1 MKTKTIFD
9 INSKI
14 ISNGFQ
20 KAFDTLKN
28 SKLKVFARTGKVYL
42 NISLL
47 VAIIIGII
55 FPVALILL
63 FAFTIFSKLTIS
75 IEQEVQQSMDNNK
88 IIEVK

>member
-28 SKLKVFARTGKVYL
+28 FKLKVFASTGKVYL

-63 FAFTIFSKLTIS
+63 FAFTIFPKLTIS
-75 IEQEVQQSMDNNK
+75 IEQEV
-88 IIEVK
+88 

>member
-28 SKLKVFARTGKVYL
+28 FKLKVFASTGKVYL

-75 IEQEVQQSMDNNK
+75 IEQEV
-88 IIEVK
+88 